1 MDITRTTM
9 NTEYSSYIQENS
21 LYTPDKKDDFL
32 KDEKAIM
39 DAFLYNFIGTVAF
52 YEAAIKKEKVL
63 RYIKSDLRLR
73 VDNITDDNNDMS
85 LIIKIMNDKGY
96 FKTDQTVTQITKFIA
111 KLKTGSVDNIDVEIV
126 KEWINAVKPD
136 VMKSASMPLRR
147 LKDDL
152 LDNGDLVF
160 FATHMRYKMKKF
172 DVTGEFQEFTRGV
185 TLKKSVRQKMS
196 DPIPGKVTPAQ
207 TSTDG
212 VQSTVPDPIKTSTDI
227 DTGTGA
233 EDPTD
238 DSNDVSV
245 DTDMVTPPK
254 KRGRKEDISN
264 PVALAQDISKGNISV
279 EDIKAGYKVTPDA
292 KRIIA
297 HNLRFFSTMFD
308 PVENIKDMSNNV
320 RFAEEFLTKPQKA
333 NLADNYGQ
341 ILWRAAGKTN
351 DHVEILKSI
360 VELGKNEQIIKFIG
374 EYSKNYGNTYG
385 ISLSKNVYDNFSI
398 AFRNSDHEG
407 NTIPVLLPYV
417 NEIKALDSSNP
428 FSFDSY
434 IDINSRRGGSRA
446 MISGIT
452 YAVAL
457 FVENGTEAF
466 RILNELFP
474 TAYIDKGG
482 RAVYHMKDGSWDPW
496 SYDYGI
502 KLMEFLGVQKTSMT
516 DEVYAVFTEY
526 SSSKYDTIDDLYSKD
541 REEFIKGVKDVL
553 EENPTKLVESIF
565 NTPNTNYSFINN
577 SDVINLAIDA
587 LDRTTDEEIK
597 ALALDIGV
605 TILHAGAGVNRF
617 TFGRARWANLSIFAS
632 KPLEPLV
639 NKIVNDAID
648 FIENN
653 FQWFAGN
660 VLNRNYTADALY
672 SENQRNVKEISSRL
686 GRSDFP
692 SFYAKNWYNLVVQSL
707 ESGEAT
713 LRYAGDFKDAY
724 GLSISLIDDPGEIIG
739 LLSKKELDHLRIL
752 MLPLLDRDGYSRNQI
767 GRLITSDGK
776 VRYSEL
782 STDLRLA
789 VDEILNSDKKDAILS
804 SPAKIFD
811 DEFYETH
818 FKEHLGTTTS
828 STIFNIVNG
837 TDDEKLKKKLV
848 NEYFKENP
856 TQFNLVSDPTMR
868 ISGVT
873 ANIEQLLAF
882 AEYSDELLAQMPTAI
897 EKYYESRKGDSW
909 LLGHMLTSINGDDSS
924 KKFKVLTK
932 EHRVISLKSAIK
944 YLDDKSLFSKNSI
957 DYRDRLPDIKVAL
970 FNILDEDRNAA
981 QEVYDSMSLSMRRQM
996 AADYIQR
1003 QGFVLDAETAL
1014 QQQSDTNPIISYEKL
1029 PKARIKE
1036 FLKYNNVIN
1045 EETKLS
1051 AAIIKTFDSMDEYVS
1066 NENSVP
1072 FEDLKVELIE
1082 TTEEE
1087 RMIKSAELHLTKRS
1101 NKHGYESLKILRS
1114 FNVAI
1119 PLQQEEQAKFLEEH
1133 PDTEILNPMY
1143 HGTGSIAAAMIL
1155 RYGFKVISSGDKSVV
1170 GRMLGDGIYAAV
1182 NIDKAQ
1188 QYVGD
1193 DGYSRRIGTKG
1204 YIFEIN
1210 GALGERG
1217 VNYRVAGLGNDSIR
1231 SPEWCVFDGNAQYKI
1246 FKAHEVEIIS
1256 SYEAKQIT
1264 GQYGNRINESPAF
1277 KKGKQKFSRFLQEEE
1292 QVDKNFCTYTFITGV
1307 IPTGDRTYVDFE
1319 DYEPQRSNVSIE
1331 PSAYGPSVVV
1341 QDTAESGNYM
1351 FTSIADMAVNHPE
1364 IYKQFLEQTMPI

>member
-1 MDITRTTM
+1 M

-96 FKTDQTVTQITKFIA
+96 FRTDQTVTQITKFMA
-111 KLKTGSVDNIDVEIV
+111 KLKTGSIDNIDVEIV

-160 FATHMRYKMKKF
+160 YATHMRYKMKKF

-212 VQSTVPDPIKTSTDI
+212 VQSTVPDPINTDT
-227 DTGTGA
+227 DTGV

-238 DSNDVSV
+238 DSDDVSV
-245 DTDMVTPPK
+245 DTDIVTPPK
-254 KRGRKEDISN
+254 KRGAKEAITN

-279 EDIKAGYKVTPDA
+279 EDIKSGYKVTPDD
-292 KRIIA
+292 KRLIA
-297 HNLRFFSTMFD
+297 YNLRFFSNMFD
-308 PVENIKDMSNNV
+308 PVENIIKDMSNNV
-320 RFAEEFLTKPQKA
+320 MFAEEFLTKPQKA

-341 ILWRAAGKTN
+341 ILWRAAGRTK

-360 VELGKNEQIIKFIG
+360 VELGKNEQIINFIG
-374 EYSKNYGNTYG
+374 EYSKNYDNTYG
-385 ISLSKNVYDNFSI
+385 ISLSKNVYGNFSI
-398 AFRNSDHEG
+398 AFRNSDREG
-407 NTIPVLLPYV
+407 NTVPVLLPYV

-434 IDINSRRGGSRA
+434 IDINNRRGVNRDMVSE
-446 MISGIT
+446 IT

-457 FVENGTEAF
+457 FIENGTEAF
-466 RILNELFP
+466 RILNTLLP

-482 RAVYHMKDGSWDPW
+482 RAVYNKKDGSWDPW

-502 KLMEFLGVQKTSMT
+502 KLMEFLGVQKTSMA
-516 DEVYAVFTEY
+516 DEVYVAFTEY
-526 SSSKYDTIDDLYSKD
+526 FSSKYDTIEDLYSKD

-553 EENPTKLVESIF
+553 EDNPTELIKTIF
-565 NTPNTNYSFINN
+565 NTPNTIYSFIND

-587 LDRTTDEEIK
+587 LDRTTDAEIK
-597 ALALDIGV
+597 ALALDIGL
-605 TILHAGAGVNRF
+605 TILHAGSGSGYGNRF
-617 TFGRARWANLSIFAS
+617 TVGRARQANLSIFES

-653 FQWFAGN
+653 FQQFAEN
-660 VLNRNYTADALY
+660 VLNANFYTAEALY
-672 SENQRNVKEISSRL
+672 SENQRNIKEISSRL

-707 ESGEAT
+707 ESGEAS
-713 LRYAGDFKDAY
+713 LRYGTDFMYAY
-724 GLSISLIDDPGEIIG
+724 GLRLSLIDDPGEIIG
-739 LLSKKELDHLRIL
+739 LLSRKELDHLRIL
-752 MLPLLDRDGYSRNQI
+752 MLPLFFQNVYSKRYI
-767 GRLITSDGK
+767 GRLVSGNGK
-776 VRYSEL
+776 VKYSEL

-789 VDEILNSDKKDAILS
+789 FDEILNSVNGDAVILQ
-804 SPAKIFD
+804 PGVLFD
-811 DEFYETH
+811 DEFYEKH
-818 FKEHLGTTTS
+818 LKERLSTTTS
-828 STIFNIVNG
+828 SEIFDIVKN
-837 TDDEKLKKKLV
+837 TSDEKLKKKLV
-848 NEYFKENP
+848 NEFFKENP
-856 TQFNLVSDPTMR
+856 AQFNLVSDPTTR
-868 ISGVT
+868 SSGAYT
-873 ANIEQLLAF
+873 ASIEQLLVF

-897 EKYYESRKGDSW
+897 EKYCESRKGDSW
-909 LLGHMLTSINGDDSS
+909 WLGHMLRSINDDNSS
-924 KKFKVLTK
+924 EKFKVLTK
-932 EHRVISLKSAIK
+932 EHRAISLKNAIK

-957 DYRDRLPDIKVAL
+957 DYKDRLPDIKVAL

-981 QEVYDSMSLSMRRQM
+981 QEIYGSMSLSMRRQM

-1014 QQQSDTNPIISYEKL
+1014 HQQSEKNPIISYQKL
-1029 PKARIKE
+1029 TKARIKE
-1036 FLKYNNVIN
+1036 ILKYNNVIN

-1051 AAIIKTFDSMDEYVS
+1051 AEIIKTFDSMDEYIS

-1101 NKHGYESLKILRS
+1101 NKHGSEGLKILRS

-1119 PLQQEEQAKFLEEH
+1119 PLQQEEQAKFLAEH

-1193 DGYSRRIGTKG
+1193 DGYSRHIGTKG

-1210 GALGERG
+1210 GALGERN
-1217 VNYRVAGLGNDSIR
+1217 VNYRVAGLGNDRIR

-1264 GQYGNRINESPAF
+1264 RQYGNRINESSNVF

-1292 QVDKNFCTYTFITGV
+1292 QVDKNYCTYTFITGV

-1341 QDTAESGNYM
+1341 QDTEESGNYM